1 MKKYLILALALI
13 TLWSCKKEETV
24 NYVLL
29 SGNIGNTNGG
39 ELKISNALNGFT
51 KTINV
56 KDDGVFSDTL
66 YIKENGQYEFSYE
79 RGRVYPYLSKGDQVN
94 MQVKDVKEFLGTIN
108 FEGNYSEFNNFIA
121 FIDNEDF
128 NFRVD
133 QKETYNMDEAAFEV
147 NIADFKKRMES
158 KLDAVSKIPEGYK
171 SKQLRAIEAKRIRL
185 KSIYEIIYARLTDNK
200 DFKASDAFKKE
211 VEDFDFFN
219 EEYYKSSAD
228 YRDMVYFHLMNK
240 VRESEPKDIQSYR
253 DAQKKVLSEIN
264 SEVIR
269 NGELYRSISG
279 GLKRAENKEETLNDF
294 LNASTNEG
302 HKESAKALFEVLKVL
317 DPGQP
322 SPEFVNYENYD
333 GSTTSLNDLKGK
345 YVYIDVWAT
354 WCGPCKAEIPFLK
367 KVEEKY
373 HGKNITFLSISTDK
387 QKDKQKWKDMVKDK
401 ELGGVQLITDNDFN
415 TTFIKGYKISGIPRF
430 ILLDPNGNII
440 SANAPLPSD
449 EKLIELFDK
458 HGI

>member
-1 MKKYLILALALI
+1 MKKYIVLTLALI
-13 TLWSCKKEETV
+13 TLWSCKKEDTV

-29 SGNIGNTNGG
+29 SGNIGNTKGG
-39 ELKISNALNGFT
+39 SLKISNALNGFS

-56 KDDGVFSDTL
+56 MDNGVFSDTL
-66 YIKENGQYEFSYE
+66 YIKENGQYEFRYE
-79 RGRVYPYLSKGDQVN
+79 RGRVHPYLSMGDQVN

-121 FIDNEDF
+121 FLDREDF

-133 QKETYNMDEAAFEV
+133 QKETYNMGEADFEV

-185 KSIYEIIYARLTDNK
+185 KSIYEVIYARLTDNK

-211 VEDFDFFN
+211 VEAFDFNN
-219 EEYYKSSAD
+219 EEDYKSSAD
-228 YRDMVYFHLMNK
+228 YRDMVFFHLMDK
-240 VRESEPKDIQSYR
+240 VNASEPKDIQSYR
-253 DAQKKVLSEIN
+253 EARKKVLSEIN

-279 GLKRAENKEETLNDF
+279 GLQRSEDKEKVVNEF
-294 LNASTNEG
+294 LSASTNEG
-302 HKESAKALFEVLKVL
+302 HKAAVLELFKLLKVL

-322 SPEFVNYENYD
+322 SPKFVSYENYD
-333 GSTTSLNDLKGK
+333 GSTTSLDDLKGK

-367 KVEEKY
+367 EVEEKY
-373 HGKNITFLSISTDK
+373 HDKNITFVSISTDK
-387 QKDKQKWKDMVKDK
+387 QKDKQKWKDMIKEK
-401 ELGGVQLITDNDFN
+401 ELGGIQLITDNDFN
-415 TTFIKGYKISGIPRF
+415 TSFISGFKISGIPRF
-430 ILLDPNGNII
+430 ILLDPNGNIVQ
-440 SANAPLPSD
+440 ANAPRPSD
-449 EKLIELFDK
+449 KKLIELFDSLN
-458 HGI
+458 I